1 MKSKQNNHSKSKHHF
16 PLFLALALTMGVFA
30 AGSEELVISPL
41 LPDLADAFNSDVSVL
56 ALSISI
62 YGIMIFIGAPLLVPL
77 GDKYSRELSLMLGL
91 VIFIIGTVICA
102 LAHNIFFF
110 FLGRAL
116 SGLAAGAFVPTAY
129 AVVGDRVPYTY
140 RGKVMGLIV
149 SSWSLALIFGV
160 PIGSFIGGVLHWRW
174 TFWIF
179 ALMGALVVLL
189 ILFEMRRHNDNKNN
203 SLEEKEEPAGTF
215 RDALKVPRVPVYII
229 ITFCNMIGFYGM
241 YSFLGSY
248 LQDVFAGGNTAA
260 GLFIMIYGIGFSMSV
275 ITGKIA
281 DRIGKMRSLVI
292 ALAAISV
299 LLACIA
305 YAPASMPLLIISLFI
320 WGLMQSLTVTLLS
333 TILSDCSERHRGKI
347 MAFYSLASNL
357 AVTLGSALMGPV
369 YVGYGYT
376 AVGFI
381 CAGITVLGLGLSIF
395 AYRKC
400 GIHDQKADH
409 SLYQ

>member
-1 MKSKQNNHSKSKHHF
+1 M
-16 PLFLALALTMGVFA
+16 
-30 AGSEELVISPL
+30 
-41 LPDLADAFNSDVSVL
+41 
-56 ALSISI
+56 
-62 YGIMIFIGAPLLVPL
+62 
-77 GDKYSRELSLMLGL
+77 
-91 VIFIIGTVICA
+91 
-102 LAHNIFFF
+102 
-110 FLGRAL
+110 
-116 SGLAAGAFVPTAY
+116 GAF
-129 AVVGDRVPYTY
+129 
-140 RGKVMGLIV
+140 
-149 SSWSLALIFGV
+149 
-160 PIGSFIGGVLHWRW
+160 
-174 TFWIF
+174 
-179 ALMGALVVLL
+179 VVLL
-189 ILFEMRRHNDNKNN
+189 ILFEMRRHNDNKNS

-215 RDALKVPRVPVYII
+215 RDALKVPRVPVYIM

-292 ALAAISV
+292 ALAVISV

-395 AYRKC
+395 AYRKY

>member
-1 MKSKQNNHSKSKHHF
+1 MNSNQNNGIKTKHHF
-16 PLFLALALTMGVFA
+16 PLLLALALTMGVFA

-41 LPDLADAFNSDVSVL
+41 LPDLAKAFSSDVSVL

-77 GDKYSRELSLMLGL
+77 GDKYSRELSLLAGL
-91 VIFIIGTVICA
+91 MIFIIGTVICA
-102 LAHNIFFF
+102 LAQNIFFF

-160 PIGSFIGGVLHWRW
+160 PLGSFIGGVLHWRW

-179 ALMGALVVLL
+179 TLMGVLVVLL
-189 ILFEMRRHNDNKNN
+189 ILLEMRRHAQHKN
-203 SLEEKEEPAGTF
+203 SGKEEIEEPAGTF
-215 RDALKVPRVPVYII
+215 RDALKVPRVPVYIT

-241 YSFLGSY
+241 YSFLGTY
-248 LQDVFAGGNTAA
+248 LQDVFTGGNTAT

-281 DRIGKMRSLVI
+281 DRIGKKRSLLI
-292 ALAAISV
+292 ALGVISV
-299 LLACIA
+299 LLACLP
-305 YAPASMPLLIISLFI
+305 YAPASMFLLIASLFI

-333 TILSDCSERHRGKI
+333 TILSDCSERHRGKV
-347 MAFYSLASNL
+347 MVFYSLASNL

-369 YVGYGYT
+369 YVAYGYA
-376 AVGFI
+376 AVGLI
-381 CAGITVLGLGLSIF
+381 CAAITVLGFVLSVF
-395 AYRKC
+395 AYKKY
-400 GIHDQKADH
+400 GKLEQKADQ
-409 SLYQ
+409 SLFQ

>member
-1 MKSKQNNHSKSKHHF
+1 MNSNQNNDIKTKHHF
-16 PLFLALALTMGVFA
+16 PLLLALALTMGVFA

-41 LPDLADAFNSDVSVL
+41 LPDLAKAFSSDVSVL

-77 GDKYSRELSLMLGL
+77 GDKYSRELSLLAGL
-91 VIFIIGTVICA
+91 MIFIIGTVICA
-102 LAHNIFFF
+102 LAQNIFFF

-160 PIGSFIGGVLHWRW
+160 PLGSFIGGVLHWRW

-179 ALMGALVVLL
+179 ALMGVLVVLL
-189 ILFEMRRHNDNKNN
+189 ILLEMRRHAQHKN
-203 SLEEKEEPAGTF
+203 SGKKEIEEPAGTF
-215 RDALKVPRVPVYII
+215 RDALKVPRVPVYIT

-241 YSFLGSY
+241 YSFLGTY
-248 LQDVFAGGNTAA
+248 LQDVFTGGNTAA

-281 DRIGKMRSLVI
+281 DRIGKMRSLLI
-292 ALAAISV
+292 ALGVISV
-299 LLACIA
+299 LLACLP
-305 YAPASMPLLIISLFI
+305 YAPVSMFLLIVSLFI

-333 TILSDCSERHRGKI
+333 TILSDCSERHRGKV
-347 MAFYSLASNL
+347 MVFYSLASNL

-369 YVGYGYT
+369 YVAYGYA
-376 AVGFI
+376 AVGLI
-381 CAGITVLGLGLSIF
+381 CAAITVLGFVLSVF
-395 AYRKC
+395 AYKKY
-400 GIHDQKADH
+400 GKLEQKADQ
-409 SLYQ
+409 SLSQ

>member
-1 MKSKQNNHSKSKHHF
+1 MNSKQNNDIKTKHHF
-16 PLFLALALTMGVFA
+16 PLLLALALTMGVFA

-41 LPDLADAFNSDVSVL
+41 LPDLAKAFNSDVSIL

-62 YGIMIFIGAPLLVPL
+62 YGVMIFIGAPLLVPL
-77 GDKYSRELSLMLGL
+77 GDKYSRELSLMAGL
-91 VIFIIGTVICA
+91 MIFIIGTVICA
-102 LAHNIFFF
+102 LAQNIFFF

-160 PIGSFIGGVLHWRW
+160 PLGSFIGGVLHWRW

-179 ALMGALVVLL
+179 ALMGVLVVLL
-189 ILFEMRRHNDNKNN
+189 ILLEMRRHAEHKN
-203 SLEEKEEPAGTF
+203 SAKEEQEEPAGTF
-215 RDALKVPRVPVYII
+215 RDALKVPRVPVYIT

-248 LQDVFAGGNTAA
+248 LQDVFTGGNTAA

-281 DRIGKMRSLVI
+281 DRIGKMRSLFI
-292 ALAAISV
+292 ALGVISV
-299 LLACIA
+299 LLACLA
-305 YAPASMPLLIISLFI
+305 YAPASMILLIVSLFI

-347 MAFYSLASNL
+347 MVFYSLASNL

-369 YVGYGYT
+369 YVEYGYA
-376 AVGFI
+376 AVGLI
-381 CAGITVLGLGLSIF
+381 CAAITVFGFVLSVF
-395 AYRKC
+395 AYKKY
-400 GIHDQKADH
+400 GKHEQKADH
-409 SLYQ
+409 SLFQ

>member
-1 MKSKQNNHSKSKHHF
+1 MNSKQNNGIETKHHF

-41 LPDLADAFNSDVSVL
+41 LPDLAKAFNSDVSVL

-62 YGIMIFIGAPLLVPL
+62 YGVMIFIGAPLLVPL
-77 GDKYSRELSLMLGL
+77 GDKYSRELSLLAGL
-91 VIFIIGTVICA
+91 MIFIIGTVICA
-102 LAHNIFFF
+102 LAQNIFFF

-160 PIGSFIGGVLHWRW
+160 PLGSFIGGVLHWRW

-179 ALMGALVVLL
+179 ALMGVLVVLL
-189 ILFEMRRHNDNKNN
+189 ILLEMRRHAEHKNN
-203 SLEEKEEPAGTF
+203 GKEEKEEPAGTF
-215 RDALKVPRVPVYII
+215 RDALKVPRVPVYIT

-248 LQDVFAGGNTAA
+248 LQDVFTGGNTAA

-275 ITGKIA
+275 ITGKVA
-281 DRIGKMRSLVI
+281 DRIGKMRSLLI
-292 ALAAISV
+292 ALGVISV
-299 LLACIA
+299 LLACLA
-305 YAPASMPLLIISLFI
+305 YAPASMILLIVSLFI

-369 YVGYGYT
+369 YVGYGYA
-376 AVGFI
+376 AVGLI
-381 CAGITVLGLGLSIF
+381 CAAITVLGFVLSVF
-395 AYRKC
+395 AYKKY
-400 GIHDQKADH
+400 GKHEQQADH
-409 SLYQ
+409 SLSQ

>member
-1 MKSKQNNHSKSKHHF
+1 MNSKQNNHIKSKHHF

-102 LAHNIFFF
+102 LAQNIFSSFRPCAF
-110 FLGRAL
+110 RVGGRC
-116 SGLAAGAFVPTAY
+116 VCP
-129 AVVGDRVPYTY
+129 DRLRSCRGSCSVYIS
-140 RGKVMGLIV
+140 GKVMGLIV

-189 ILFEMRRHNDNKNN
+189 VLFEMRRHNDNK
-203 SLEEKEEPAGTF
+203 STVQEEKDEPAGTF

-229 ITFCNMIGFYGM
+229 ITLCNMIGFYGM

-248 LQDVFAGGNTAA
+248 LQDVFTGGNTAA

-275 ITGKIA
+275 FTGKIA
-281 DRIGKMRSLVI
+281 DRIGKMRSLII
-292 ALAAISV
+292 ALAVISV

-369 YVGYGYT
+369 YVGYGYA
-376 AVGFI
+376 AVGMI
-381 CAGITVLGLGLSIF
+381 CAIITVLGFVLSVF
-395 AYRKC
+395 AYKKY
-400 GIHDQKADH
+400 GKHEQKADH
-409 SLYQ
+409 SLSQ

>member
-1 MKSKQNNHSKSKHHF
+1 MNSKQNNGIETKHHF

-41 LPDLADAFNSDVSVL
+41 LPDLAKAFNSDVSVL

-62 YGIMIFIGAPLLVPL
+62 YGVMIFIGAPLLVPL
-77 GDKYSRELSLMLGL
+77 GDKYSRELSLLAGL
-91 VIFIIGTVICA
+91 MIFIIGTVICA
-102 LAHNIFFF
+102 LAQNIFFF

-160 PIGSFIGGVLHWRW
+160 PLGSFIGGVLHWRW

-179 ALMGALVVLL
+179 ALMGILVVLL
-189 ILFEMRRHNDNKNN
+189 ILLEMRRHAEHKNN
-203 SLEEKEEPAGTF
+203 GKEEKEEPAGTF
-215 RDALKVPRVPVYII
+215 RDALKVPRVPVYIT

-248 LQDVFAGGNTAA
+248 LQDVFTGGNTAA

-275 ITGKIA
+275 ITGKVA
-281 DRIGKMRSLVI
+281 DRIGKMRSLLI
-292 ALAAISV
+292 ALGVISV
-299 LLACIA
+299 LLACLA
-305 YAPASMPLLIISLFI
+305 YAPASMILLIVSLFI

-369 YVGYGYT
+369 YVGYGYA
-376 AVGFI
+376 AVGLI
-381 CAGITVLGLGLSIF
+381 CAAITVLGFVISVF
-395 AYRKC
+395 AYKKY
-400 GIHDQKADH
+400 GKHEQKSDH
-409 SLYQ
+409 SLSQ

>member
-102 LAHNIFFF
+102 LAQNIFFF

-189 ILFEMRRHNDNKNN
+189 ILFEMRRHNDNKNS

-292 ALAAISV
+292 ALAVISV

-376 AVGFI
+376 AVGFM

-395 AYRKC
+395 AYRKY

>member
-1 MKSKQNNHSKSKHHF
+1 MNSNQNNDIKTKHHF
-16 PLFLALALTMGVFA
+16 PLLLALALTMGVFA

-41 LPDLADAFNSDVSVL
+41 LPDLAKAFSSDVSVL

-77 GDKYSRELSLMLGL
+77 GDKYSRELSLLAGL
-91 VIFIIGTVICA
+91 MIFIIGTVICA
-102 LAHNIFFF
+102 LAQNIFFF

-160 PIGSFIGGVLHWRW
+160 PLGSFIGGVLHWRW

-179 ALMGALVVLL
+179 ALMGVFVVLL
-189 ILFEMRRHNDNKNN
+189 ILLEMRRHAQHKN
-203 SLEEKEEPAGTF
+203 SGKEEIEEPAGTF
-215 RDALKVPRVPVYII
+215 RDALKVPRVPVYIM

-241 YSFLGSY
+241 YSFLGTY
-248 LQDVFAGGNTAA
+248 LQDVFTGGNTAA

-281 DRIGKMRSLVI
+281 DRIGKMRSLLI
-292 ALAAISV
+292 ALGVISV
-299 LLACIA
+299 LLACLP
-305 YAPASMPLLIISLFI
+305 YAPESMFLLIASLFI

-333 TILSDCSERHRGKI
+333 TILSDCSERHRGKV
-347 MAFYSLASNL
+347 MVFYSLASNL

-369 YVGYGYT
+369 YVAYGYA
-376 AVGFI
+376 AVGLI
-381 CAGITVLGLGLSIF
+381 CAAITVLGFVLSVF
-395 AYRKC
+395 AYKKY
-400 GIHDQKADH
+400 GKLEQKADQ
-409 SLYQ
+409 SLSQ

>member
-1 MKSKQNNHSKSKHHF
+1 MNSKQNHDIETKHHF

-41 LPDLADAFNSDVSVL
+41 LPDLAKAFNSDVSVL

-62 YGIMIFIGAPLLVPL
+62 YGVMIFIGAPLLVPL
-77 GDKYSRELSLMLGL
+77 GDKYSRELSLLAGL
-91 VIFIIGTVICA
+91 LIFIIGTVICA
-102 LAHNIFFF
+102 LAQNIFFF

-160 PIGSFIGGVLHWRW
+160 PLGSFIGGVLHWRW

-179 ALMGALVVLL
+179 ALMGVLVVLL
-189 ILFEMRRHNDNKNN
+189 ILLEMRRHAEHKN
-203 SLEEKEEPAGTF
+203 SGKEEKEETAGTF
-215 RDALKVPRVPVYII
+215 RDALKVPRVPVYIT

-248 LQDVFAGGNTAA
+248 LQDIFTGGNTAA

-281 DRIGKMRSLVI
+281 DRIGKMRSLLI
-292 ALAAISV
+292 ALGVISV
-299 LLACIA
+299 LLACLA
-305 YAPASMPLLIISLFI
+305 YSPASMILLIVSLFI

-369 YVGYGYT
+369 YVGYGYA
-376 AVGFI
+376 AVGLI
-381 CAGITVLGLGLSIF
+381 CAAITVLGFVLSVF
-395 AYRKC
+395 AYKKY
-400 GIHDQKADH
+400 GKHEQKADH
-409 SLYQ
+409 SLSQ

>member
-1 MKSKQNNHSKSKHHF
+1 MNSKQNNDIETKHHF

-41 LPDLADAFNSDVSVL
+41 LPDLAKAFNSDVSVL

-62 YGIMIFIGAPLLVPL
+62 YGVMIFIGAPLLVPL
-77 GDKYSRELSLMLGL
+77 GDKYSRELSLLAGL
-91 VIFIIGTVICA
+91 MIFIIGTVICA
-102 LAHNIFFF
+102 LAQNIFFF

-160 PIGSFIGGVLHWRW
+160 PLGSFIGGVLHWRW

-179 ALMGALVVLL
+179 ALMGVLVVLL
-189 ILFEMRRHNDNKNN
+189 ILLEMRRHAEHKNN
-203 SLEEKEEPAGTF
+203 GKEEKEEPAGTF
-215 RDALKVPRVPVYII
+215 RDALKVPRVPVYIT

-248 LQDVFAGGNTAA
+248 LQDVFTGGNTAA

-275 ITGKIA
+275 ITGKMA
-281 DRIGKMRSLVI
+281 DRIGKMRSLLI
-292 ALAAISV
+292 ALGVISV
-299 LLACIA
+299 LLACLA
-305 YAPASMPLLIISLFI
+305 YAPASMILLIVKLFI

-369 YVGYGYT
+369 YVGYGYA

-381 CAGITVLGLGLSIF
+381 CAAITVLGFVLSVF
-395 AYRKC
+395 AYKKY
-400 GIHDQKADH
+400 GKHEQKADH
-409 SLYQ
+409 SLSQ

>member
-1 MKSKQNNHSKSKHHF
+1 MNSKQNHDIETKHHF

-41 LPDLADAFNSDVSVL
+41 LPDLAKAFNSDVSVL

-62 YGIMIFIGAPLLVPL
+62 YGVMIFIGAPLLVPL
-77 GDKYSRELSLMLGL
+77 GDKYSRELSLLAGIL
-91 VIFIIGTVICA
+91 IFIIGTVICA
-102 LAHNIFFF
+102 LAQNIFFF

-160 PIGSFIGGVLHWRW
+160 PLGSFIGGVLHWRW

-179 ALMGALVVLL
+179 ALMGVLVVLL
-189 ILFEMRRHNDNKNN
+189 ILLEMRRHAEHNN
-203 SLEEKEEPAGTF
+203 SGKEEKEETAGTF
-215 RDALKVPRVPVYII
+215 RDALKVPRVPVYIT

-248 LQDVFAGGNTAA
+248 LQDIFTGGNTAA

-275 ITGKIA
+275 ITGKVA
-281 DRIGKMRSLVI
+281 DRIGKMRSLLI
-292 ALAAISV
+292 ALGVISV
-299 LLACIA
+299 LLACLA
-305 YAPASMPLLIISLFI
+305 YAPASMILLIVSLFI

-369 YVGYGYT
+369 YVGYGYA
-376 AVGFI
+376 AVGLI
-381 CAGITVLGLGLSIF
+381 CAAITVLGFVLSVF
-395 AYRKC
+395 AYKKY
-400 GIHDQKADH
+400 GKHEQKADH
-409 SLYQ
+409 SLSQ

>member
-189 ILFEMRRHNDNKNN
+189 ILFEMRRHNDNKNS

-292 ALAAISV
+292 ALAVISV

-305 YAPASMPLLIISLFI
+305 YAPASMPLLIIILFI

-357 AVTLGSALMGPV
+357 AVTLGSALMGPI

-395 AYRKC
+395 AYRKY

>member
-1 MKSKQNNHSKSKHHF
+1 MNSKQTNHSETKRHF
-16 PLFLALALTMGVFA
+16 PICLALALTLGVFA

-41 LPDLADAFNSDVSVL
+41 LPDLAQAFSSDVSVL

-62 YGIMIFIGAPLLVPL
+62 YGVMIFIGAPLLVPL
-77 GDKYSRELSLMLGL
+77 GDKYSRELSLMAGL
-91 VIFIIGTVICA
+91 LIFIAGTVICA
-102 LAHNIFFF
+102 LAQNIFIF

-129 AVVGDRVPYTY
+129 AVVGDRVPYAY

-160 PIGSFIGGVLHWRW
+160 PLGSFIGGILNWRW

-179 ALMGALVVLL
+179 AIMAVLVASLV
-189 ILFEMRRHNDNKNN
+189 LFEVRRHAAEKGEP
-203 SLEEKEEPAGTF
+203 EENEQPAGTF
-215 RDALKVPRVPVYII
+215 RDALKVPRVPVYIM

-241 YSFLGSY
+241 YSFLGAY
-248 LQDVFAGGNTAA
+248 LHHVFSGGNTTV
-260 GLFIMIYGIGFSMSV
+260 GLLIMIYGIGFSMSV
-275 ITGKIA
+275 FTGKIA
-281 DRIGKMRSLVI
+281 DKAGKMRSLITAMAVI
-292 ALAAISV
+292 SIW
-299 LLACIA
+299 LACLA
-305 YAPASMPLLIISLFI
+305 YAPSSMTFLVIGLFV

-357 AVTLGSALMGPV
+357 AVTLGSAAMGPV
-369 YVGYGYT
+369 YVGYGYA

-381 CAGITVLGLGLSIF
+381 CSAVTVLGFGLSVF
-395 AYRKC
+395 AYRRY
-400 GIHDQKADH
+400 GSYDQKADD
-409 SLYQ
+409 SLSQ

>member
-1 MKSKQNNHSKSKHHF
+1 MNSKQNNGIETKHHF

-41 LPDLADAFNSDVSVL
+41 LPDLAKAFNSDVSVL

-62 YGIMIFIGAPLLVPL
+62 YGVMIFIGAPLLVPL
-77 GDKYSRELSLMLGL
+77 GDKYSRELSLLAGL
-91 VIFIIGTVICA
+91 MIFIIGTVICA
-102 LAHNIFFF
+102 LAQNIFFF

-160 PIGSFIGGVLHWRW
+160 PLGSFIGGVLHWRW

-179 ALMGALVVLL
+179 ALMGILVVLL
-189 ILFEMRRHNDNKNN
+189 ILLEMRRHAEHKNN
-203 SLEEKEEPAGTF
+203 GKEEKEEPAGTF
-215 RDALKVPRVPVYII
+215 RDALKVPRVPVYIT

-248 LQDVFAGGNTAA
+248 LQDVFTGGNTAA

-275 ITGKIA
+275 ITGKVA
-281 DRIGKMRSLVI
+281 DRIGKMRSLLI
-292 ALAAISV
+292 ALGVISV
-299 LLACIA
+299 LLACLA
-305 YAPASMPLLIISLFI
+305 YAPASMILLIVSLFI

-369 YVGYGYT
+369 YVGYGYA
-376 AVGFI
+376 AVGLI
-381 CAGITVLGLGLSIF
+381 CAAITVLGFVLSVF
-395 AYRKC
+395 AYKKY
-400 GIHDQKADH
+400 GKHEQKADH
-409 SLYQ
+409 SLSQ

>member
-91 VIFIIGTVICA
+91 VIFIIGTVVCA
-102 LAHNIFFF
+102 LAQNIFFF

-189 ILFEMRRHNDNKNN
+189 ILFEMRRHNDNKNS

-292 ALAAISV
+292 ALAVISV

-369 YVGYGYT
+369 YVEYGYT

-395 AYRKC
+395 AYRKY

>member
-1 MKSKQNNHSKSKHHF
+1 MNSNQNNDIKTKHHF
-16 PLFLALALTMGVFA
+16 PLLLALALTMGVFA

-41 LPDLADAFNSDVSVL
+41 LPDLAKAFSSDVSVL

-77 GDKYSRELSLMLGL
+77 GDKYSRELSLLAGL
-91 VIFIIGTVICA
+91 MIFIIGTVICA
-102 LAHNIFFF
+102 LAQNIFFF

-160 PIGSFIGGVLHWRW
+160 PLGSFIGGVLHWRW

-179 ALMGALVVLL
+179 ALMGVSVVLL
-189 ILFEMRRHNDNKNN
+189 ILLEMRRHAQHKN
-203 SLEEKEEPAGTF
+203 SGKKEIEEPAGTF
-215 RDALKVPRVPVYII
+215 RDALKVPRVPVYIT

-241 YSFLGSY
+241 YSFLGTY
-248 LQDVFAGGNTAA
+248 LQDVFTGGNTAA

-281 DRIGKMRSLVI
+281 DRIGKMRSLLI
-292 ALAAISV
+292 ALGVISV
-299 LLACIA
+299 LLACLP
-305 YAPASMPLLIISLFI
+305 YAPASMFLLIASLFI

-333 TILSDCSERHRGKI
+333 TILSDCSERHRGKV
-347 MAFYSLASNL
+347 MVFYSLASNL

-369 YVGYGYT
+369 YVAYGYA
-376 AVGFI
+376 AVGLI
-381 CAGITVLGLGLSIF
+381 CAAITILGFVLSIF
-395 AYRKC
+395 AYKKY
-400 GIHDQKADH
+400 GKLEQKADQ
-409 SLYQ
+409 SLSQ

>member
-1 MKSKQNNHSKSKHHF
+1 MNSKQNNGIETKHHF

-41 LPDLADAFNSDVSVL
+41 LPDLAKAFNSDVSVL

-62 YGIMIFIGAPLLVPL
+62 YGVMIFIGAPLLVPL
-77 GDKYSRELSLMLGL
+77 GDKYSRELSLLAGL
-91 VIFIIGTVICA
+91 MIFIIGTVICA
-102 LAHNIFFF
+102 LAQNIIFF

-160 PIGSFIGGVLHWRW
+160 PLGSFIGGVLHWRW

-179 ALMGALVVLL
+179 ALMGILVVLL
-189 ILFEMRRHNDNKNN
+189 ILLEMRRHAEHKNN
-203 SLEEKEEPAGTF
+203 GKEEKEEPAGTF
-215 RDALKVPRVPVYII
+215 RDALKVPRVPVYIT

-248 LQDVFAGGNTAA
+248 LQDVFTGGNTAA

-275 ITGKIA
+275 ITGKVA
-281 DRIGKMRSLVI
+281 DRIGKMRSLLI
-292 ALAAISV
+292 ALGVISV
-299 LLACIA
+299 LLACLA
-305 YAPASMPLLIISLFI
+305 YAPASMILLIVSLFI

-369 YVGYGYT
+369 YVGYGYA
-376 AVGFI
+376 AVGLI
-381 CAGITVLGLGLSIF
+381 CAAITVLGFVLSVF
-395 AYRKC
+395 AYKKY
-400 GIHDQKADH
+400 GKHEQKADH
-409 SLYQ
+409 SLSQ

>member
-1 MKSKQNNHSKSKHHF
+1 MNSNQNNDIKTKHHF
-16 PLFLALALTMGVFA
+16 PLLLALALTMGVFA

-41 LPDLADAFNSDVSVL
+41 LPDLANAFNSDVSVL

-62 YGIMIFIGAPLLVPL
+62 YGVMIFIGAPLLVPL
-77 GDKYSRELSLMLGL
+77 GDKYSRELSLLAGL
-91 VIFIIGTVICA
+91 MIFIIGTVICA
-102 LAHNIFFF
+102 LAQNIFFF

-160 PIGSFIGGVLHWRW
+160 PLGSFIGGVLHWRW

-179 ALMGALVVLL
+179 ALMGVLVVLL
-189 ILFEMRRHNDNKNN
+189 ILLEMRRHAEHKNN
-203 SLEEKEEPAGTF
+203 GKEEKEEPAGTF
-215 RDALKVPRVPVYII
+215 RDALKVPRVPVYIT

-248 LQDVFAGGNTAA
+248 LQDVFTGGNTAA

-275 ITGKIA
+275 ITGKMA
-281 DRIGKMRSLVI
+281 DRIGKMRSLLI
-292 ALAAISV
+292 ALGVISV
-299 LLACIA
+299 LLACLA
-305 YAPASMPLLIISLFI
+305 YAPASMILLIVSLFI

-369 YVGYGYT
+369 YVGYGYA

-381 CAGITVLGLGLSIF
+381 CAAITVLGFVLSVF
-395 AYRKC
+395 AYKKY
-400 GIHDQKADH
+400 GKHEQKADH
-409 SLYQ
+409 SLSQ

>member
-1 MKSKQNNHSKSKHHF
+1 MNSKQNHDIETKHHF

-41 LPDLADAFNSDVSVL
+41 LPDLAKAFNSDVSVL

-62 YGIMIFIGAPLLVPL
+62 YGVMIFIGAPLLVPL
-77 GDKYSRELSLMLGL
+77 GDKYSRELSLLAGL
-91 VIFIIGTVICA
+91 LIFIIGTVICA
-102 LAHNIFFF
+102 LAQNIFFF

-160 PIGSFIGGVLHWRW
+160 PLGSFIGGVLHWRW

-179 ALMGALVVLL
+179 ALMGVLVVLL
-189 ILFEMRRHNDNKNN
+189 ILLEMRRHAEHNN
-203 SLEEKEEPAGTF
+203 SGKEEKEETAGTF
-215 RDALKVPRVPVYII
+215 RDALKVPRVPVYIT

-248 LQDVFAGGNTAA
+248 LQDIFTGGNTAA

-275 ITGKIA
+275 ITGKVA
-281 DRIGKMRSLVI
+281 DRIGKMRSLLI
-292 ALAAISV
+292 ALGVISV
-299 LLACIA
+299 LLACLA
-305 YAPASMPLLIISLFI
+305 YAPASMILLIVSLFI

-369 YVGYGYT
+369 YVGYGYA
-376 AVGFI
+376 AVGLI
-381 CAGITVLGLGLSIF
+381 CAAITVLGFVLSVF
-395 AYRKC
+395 AYKKY
-400 GIHDQKADH
+400 GKHEQKADH
-409 SLYQ
+409 SLSQ

>member
-102 LAHNIFFF
+102 LAQNIFFF

-189 ILFEMRRHNDNKNN
+189 ILFEMRRHNDNKNS

-292 ALAAISV
+292 ALAVISV

-381 CAGITVLGLGLSIF
+381 SAGITVLGLGLSIF
-395 AYRKC
+395 AYRKY

>member
-1 MKSKQNNHSKSKHHF
+1 MNSNQNNDIKTKHHF
-16 PLFLALALTMGVFA
+16 PLLLALALTMGVFA

-41 LPDLADAFNSDVSVL
+41 LPDLAKAFSSDVSVL

-77 GDKYSRELSLMLGL
+77 GDKYSRELSLLAGL
-91 VIFIIGTVICA
+91 MIFIIGTVICA
-102 LAHNIFFF
+102 LAQNIFFF

-160 PIGSFIGGVLHWRW
+160 PLGSFIGGVLHWRW

-179 ALMGALVVLL
+179 ALMGVLVVLL
-189 ILFEMRRHNDNKNN
+189 ILLEMRRHVQHKH
-203 SLEEKEEPAGTF
+203 SGKEEIEEPAGTF
-215 RDALKVPRVPVYII
+215 RDALKVPRVPVYIT

-241 YSFLGSY
+241 YSFLGTY
-248 LQDVFAGGNTAA
+248 LQDVFTGGNTSA

-281 DRIGKMRSLVI
+281 DRIGKMRSLLI
-292 ALAAISV
+292 ALGVISV
-299 LLACIA
+299 LLACLP
-305 YAPASMPLLIISLFI
+305 YAPASMFLLIASLFI

-333 TILSDCSERHRGKI
+333 TILSDCSERHRGKV
-347 MAFYSLASNL
+347 MVFYSLASNL

-369 YVGYGYT
+369 YVAYGYA
-376 AVGFI
+376 AVGLI
-381 CAGITVLGLGLSIF
+381 CAAITVLGFVLSIF
-395 AYRKC
+395 AYKKY
-400 GIHDQKADH
+400 GKLEQKADQ
-409 SLYQ
+409 SLSQ

>member
-1 MKSKQNNHSKSKHHF
+1 MNSKQNNGIETKHHF

-41 LPDLADAFNSDVSVL
+41 LPDLAKAFNSDVSVL

-62 YGIMIFIGAPLLVPL
+62 YGVMIFIGAPLLVPL
-77 GDKYSRELSLMLGL
+77 GDKYSRELSLLAGL
-91 VIFIIGTVICA
+91 MIFIIGTVICA
-102 LAHNIFFF
+102 LAQNIFFF

-160 PIGSFIGGVLHWRW
+160 PLGSFIGGVLHWRW

-179 ALMGALVVLL
+179 ALMGVLVVLL
-189 ILFEMRRHNDNKNN
+189 ILLEMRRHAEHKNN
-203 SLEEKEEPAGTF
+203 GKEEKEEPAGTF
-215 RDALKVPRVPVYII
+215 RDALKVPRVPVYIT

-248 LQDVFAGGNTAA
+248 LQDVFTGGNTAA

-275 ITGKIA
+275 ITGKVA
-281 DRIGKMRSLVI
+281 DRIGKMRSLLI
-292 ALAAISV
+292 ALGVISV
-299 LLACIA
+299 LLACLA
-305 YAPASMPLLIISLFI
+305 YAPASMILLIVSLFI

-369 YVGYGYT
+369 YVGYGYA
-376 AVGFI
+376 AVGLI
-381 CAGITVLGLGLSIF
+381 CAAITVLGFVLSVF
-395 AYRKC
+395 AYKKY
-400 GIHDQKADH
+400 GKHEQKADH
-409 SLYQ
+409 SLSQ